1 MVPRRTPG
9 GIRECALG
17 TPEGLG
23 DRMRRIKTFKE
34 TGRLCSVNNF
44 KGKYTDPKKFGQR
57 YCQFLFN
64 GHDFCPYG
72 CPEAVETVNAE
83 RMA

>member
-1 MVPRRTPG
+1 
-9 GIRECALG
+9 
-17 TPEGLG
+17 
-23 DRMRRIKTFKE
+23 MRPIKTFKE
-34 TGRLCSVNNF
+34 TGRLCAVSNI

-72 CPEAVETVNAE
+72 CPVAE
-83 RMA
+83 EVRL

>member
-1 MVPRRTPG
+1 
-9 GIRECALG
+9 
-17 TPEGLG
+17 
-23 DRMRRIKTFKE
+23 MRRIKTFKE
-34 TGRLCSVNNF
+34 TGRLCAVNNF